1 MQGALFS
8 LPQNSAEGEIPMMG
22 VPVSIAEYF
31 HNKPPAEVNGTKITY
46 LRYDGTPTK
55 NIVFYLEQDGSSEL
69 KFFEVLDFK
78 SNCKVDGKNIY
89 KRIFITPVM
98 AAVEVTEYATER

>member
-1 MQGALFS
+1 MQGELFS
-8 LPQNSAEGEIPMMG
+8 LPQNSAEGGEIPMMG

-31 HNKPPAEVNGTKITY
+31 HNKPPAEVNGT
-46 LRYDGTPTK
+46 PTK
-55 NIVFYLEQDGSSEL
+55 NIVFYLEQGGSSEL
-69 KFFEVLDFK
+69 KFFEVLNLK

-98 AAVEVTEYATER
+98 AAVEVRENATE